1 VKPSHPV
8 STMLRALTFVG
19 AAACTKPAP
28 PSPALDAAPI
38 GSAAAAPV
46 NGSALV
52 TTACLSC
59 HTEEMLAQQRLPKEK
74 WASTVKKMTGWG
86 ANLDPPDT
94 DALVT
99 YLSGRYG
106 PDAAPWTPATIAA
119 ADATS
124 ALEAQGDGAYAGGDP
139 ANGAK
144 LFASRCAACHGVD
157 ARGGI
162 GVNLVERPLLYRA
175 DYVATTVRR
184 GRGKM
189 VPLPTTT
196 DREVADIV
204 AHLRTLRVP

>member
-1 VKPSHPV
+1 MKPSHPV

-86 ANLDPPDT
+86 APLKPEDREAVLN
-94 DALVT
+94 
-99 YLSGRYG
+99 YLS
-106 PDAAPWTPATIAA
+106 D
-119 ADATS
+119 
-124 ALEAQGDGAYAGGDP
+124 
-139 ANGAK
+139 K
-144 LFASRCAACHGVD
+144 F
-157 ARGGI
+157 
-162 GVNLVERPLLYRA
+162 
-175 DYVATTVRR
+175 
-184 GRGKM
+184 K
-189 VPLPTTT
+189 
-196 DREVADIV
+196 
-204 AHLRTLRVP
+204 